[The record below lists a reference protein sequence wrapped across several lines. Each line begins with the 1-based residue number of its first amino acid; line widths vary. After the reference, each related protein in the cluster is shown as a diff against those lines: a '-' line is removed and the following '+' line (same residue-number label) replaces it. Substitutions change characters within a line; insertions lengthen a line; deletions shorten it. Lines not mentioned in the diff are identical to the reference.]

1 MKRILLVLL
10 FIWYSQQGY
19 AQITTAAVR
28 ANFGVEAD
36 VSANYY
42 NNTTT
47 PAVDDWFNNGYT
59 GTGRGVIDTNGAAAI
74 VAGYFSNPASRNS
87 AFAKRMAYPAFTIL
101 NNRIVLDAVYYRD
114 YHGDDST
121 VFANGSNKNGM
132 SPAAWTTPVSQ
143 SIPDKN
149 DILEA
154 MIHVRRAGPNVS
166 DSLWLFA
173 GVSIENTTGN
183 RFFDFELYQTDI
195 SYNKTTGTFSGYG
208 PDAGHTAWRFDA
220 AGKISAPGDII
231 FTSEFSSS
239 AISLVEARIW
249 VHRSTL
255 SITPASFIW
264 GGQFDGDGAGAD
276 YGYANI
282 RPKTAGNFYTGLQTT
297 VPLTW
302 GGPFKV
308 VRDNNA
314 VVDNYIPGQYL
325 EFSVNLTKLGI
336 EPVNYNQDACDP
348 AFIRVI
354 VKTRSSTSFTAEL
367 KDFVAPFKFFD
378 YPPVEAYSYITY
390 YCGTMPVTEISVIN
404 PNPNFVYTWTT
415 NNGNIVGSNVG
426 PVISIDAPGTYYVT
440 QKSNTN
446 CVPSSVDSV
455 TIRYDNTCLV
465 LNANITNLKAEVN
478 SEKYLLSWTASNS
491 SEVNNFELEYST
503 DNRHFYLLANLPVS
517 EGSSIADFKFQHAAG
532 LIKANVIFYRVKI
545 NGKNG
550 VVNFSNVAVWKNSGS
565 IENTGLV
572 YPNPS
577 TGDLW
582 FSCFSASR
590 QTAEAFIYNSV
601 GTVVSKIKLT
611 LNVGENVYKFP
622 PLSGFPKGTYMVKVQ
637 SEESSTSQKIMLLY

>member
-1 MKRILLVLL
+1 MKIFLQFLL
-10 FIWYSQQGY
+10 FVGGCQAAY
-19 AQITTAAVR
+19 AQITTATVR

-36 VSANYY
+36 VSANFY
-42 NNTTT
+42 NYTTT
-47 PAVDDWFNNGYT
+47 PAVDDWFNNGYS
-59 GTGRGVIDTNGAAAI
+59 GTGRGVIDTNGSAAT
-74 VAGYFSNPASRNS
+74 VAGYFSNPASRNTS
-87 AFAKRMAYPAFTIL
+87 FAKRMAYPAFTVL

-114 YHGDDST
+114 YHGIDST
-121 VFANGSNKNGM
+121 VFASGSNKNGM
-132 SPAAWTTPVSQ
+132 NPSTWTTPVAQ

-195 SYNKTTGTFSGYG
+195 SYNKSTGTFSGYG

-220 AGKISAPGDII
+220 TGKISAPGDII

-239 AISLVEARIW
+239 SISLVEARIW
-249 VHRSTL
+249 VHRSML
-255 SITPASFIW
+255 SITPASFDW
-264 GGQFDGDGAGAD
+264 GGQFDGDGSGAT

-282 RPKTAGNFYTGLQTT
+282 RPKMAGIFYTGLQTT
-297 VPLTW
+297 VPATW
-302 GGPFKV
+302 AGPFKV

-314 VVDNYIPGQYL
+314 VLDNYVPGQFL

-378 YPPVEAYSYITY
+378 YPPVQAYTFVTY
-390 YCGTMPVTEISVIN
+390 YCGTMPVTELNVIN
-404 PNPNFVYTWTT
+404 PNPNFVYTWST

-426 PVISIDAPGTYYVT
+426 AIISVDAPGTYYVQ

-446 CVPSSVDSV
+446 CVPSSTDSV
-455 TIRYDNTCLV
+455 TIIFSRNCFL
-465 LNANITNLKAEVN
+465 LNANINNLSAEVL
-478 SEKYLLSWTASNS
+478 STQHKLSWNS
-491 SEVNNFELEYST
+491 TYSEDVRNFELEYST
-503 DNRHFYLLANLPVS
+503 DNRNFYLLANVPANN
-517 EGSSIADFKFQHAAG
+517 SINNFNYQFTHAAEAITG
-532 LIKANVIFYRVKI
+532 DVIFYRIKI

-550 VVNFSNVAVWKNSGS
+550 ATKYSNIAILRKAKTNPS
-565 IENTGLV
+565 ISLL

-577 TGDLW
+577 NGNLW
-582 FSCFSASR
+582 FTYLSSKR
-590 QTAEAFIYNSV
+590 QTADVLIFNNL
-601 GTVVSKIKLT
+601 GKLVSKTKL
-611 LNVGENVYKFP
+611 LINSGENV
-622 PLSGFPKGTYMVKVQ
+622 LNVSGLNGFPKGNYLVKVQ
-637 SEESSTSQKIMLLY
+637 SEEINLSQKIILLQ